1 MAVLRLSE
9 MLDLAQSGDDSA
21 LREFMQRIVDG
32 GEPEEGEL
40 ANAYDRYLFGKMA
53 EVILPKMERALT
65 TALND
70 AVPPLLKM
78 QGIMGTS
85 VALEQMR
92 RKVDGK

>member
-1 MAVLRLSE
+1 
-9 MLDLAQSGDDSA
+9 
-21 LREFMQRIVDG
+21 MQRIVDG

-53 EVILPKMERALT
+53 EVILPKMETALT
-65 TALND
+65 AALND